1 MEDEIRDNF
10 EKQRSLGVKVELL
23 GQAVK
28 VEEEKKK
35 DMGHYEKRFKDALT
49 NEVKAFR
56 QTFSS
61 HQLTGSGITK
71 VLEGRQKLVAVF
83 DDHPNI
89 TGHRDDQGSVPPPA

>member
-1 MEDEIRDNF
+1 
-10 EKQRSLGVKVELL
+10 VELL

-56 QTFSS
+56 QPS
-61 HQLTGSGITK
+61 
-71 VLEGRQKLVAVF
+71 
-83 DDHPNI
+83 
-89 TGHRDDQGSVPPPA
+89 PPTS

>member
-1 MEDEIRDNF
+1 MQLGTYILNKLRKKVEDEIRDNF
-10 EKQRSLGVKVELL
+10 EKQRSLRVKVELL

-56 QTFSS
+56 QPS
-61 HQLTGSGITK
+61 
-71 VLEGRQKLVAVF
+71 
-83 DDHPNI
+83 
-89 TGHRDDQGSVPPPA
+89 PPTS